1 MDSLHIADRSSLM
14 SEIHQL
20 RSQLEHVRHGT
31 PTGHSLVEKREGG
44 GGDGVMESGRLL
56 MEELKG
62 ELSQTKLELE
72 TTLKAQ
78 HKHLKELDMLRLDV
92 IHLKNVLIN

>member
-1 MDSLHIADRSSLM
+1 
-14 SEIHQL
+14 
-20 RSQLEHVRHGT
+20 
-31 PTGHSLVEKREGG
+31 
-44 GGDGVMESGRLL
+44 MESDRLL

-78 HKHLKELDMLRLDV
+78 HKHLKELDTLRLAVVRVRRHV
-92 IHLKNVLIN
+92 IVTTTDDDDIVSEQSQ

>member
-1 MDSLHIADRSSLM
+1 
-14 SEIHQL
+14 
-20 RSQLEHVRHGT
+20 
-31 PTGHSLVEKREGG
+31 
-44 GGDGVMESGRLL
+44 MESDRLL

-78 HKHLKELDMLRLDV
+78 HKHLKELDTLRLDMIHVHRHV
-92 IHLKNVLIN
+92 IVTATDADDIVSETMPEKTVC

>member
-1 MDSLHIADRSSLM
+1 
-14 SEIHQL
+14 
-20 RSQLEHVRHGT
+20 
-31 PTGHSLVEKREGG
+31 
-44 GGDGVMESGRLL
+44 MESDRLL

-78 HKHLKELDMLRLDV
+78 HKHLKELDTLRLAVVRVGRRV
-92 IHLKNVLIN
+92 IVTATDDGDIVSEPSQ